1 MYTVAITGMGPAEQ
15 QDEIPF
21 SVGNP
26 SVEHVTGT
34 LHLYRQDPSGAADV
48 VSPSTLLLANV

>member
-1 MYTVAITGMGPAEQ
+1 MYTVAVTGMQHVAEPQ
-15 QDEIPF
+15 WDEIPF

-34 LHLYRQDPSGAADV
+34 LHLYRKNPSEGV
-48 VSPSTLLLANV
+48 VWSLSRSTHL